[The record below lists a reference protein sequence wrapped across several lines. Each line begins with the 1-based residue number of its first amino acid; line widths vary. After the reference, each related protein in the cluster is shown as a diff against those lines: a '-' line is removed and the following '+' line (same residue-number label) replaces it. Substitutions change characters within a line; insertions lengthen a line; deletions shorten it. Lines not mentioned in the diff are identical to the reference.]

1 MEFSDAEPADARKCV
16 RKLHKTHSGL
26 HPADASPDHRQYSRV
41 TFTVESFGGLQGYN
55 EKQRSNIV
63 RYMNELASLSAAAG
77 FPVVNSAGEAKIR
90 GKSMQYSEL
99 CLRTPSYL
107 LSRWK
112 QRKTGSFGVCNSF
125 GEYVLITF
133 RRMLPRPD
141 RADDPCASLKKFM
154 VEVDKEALPVLRGA
168 GC

>member
-1 MEFSDAEPADARKCV
+1 M
-16 RKLHKTHSGL
+16 
-26 HPADASPDHRQYSRV
+26 
-41 TFTVESFGGLQGYN
+41 TFTVESFGGLHGYN

-63 RYMNELASLSAAAG
+63 SYMKELASLSAAAG
-77 FPVVNSAGEAKIR
+77 FPVVNDAGEAKMQ
-90 GKSMQYSEL
+90 GKSKHAKQYLEL

-112 QRKTGSFGVCNSF
+112 QHKTGNFGVCNSF

-141 RADDPCASLKKFM
+141 AADDPCATLRKFM
-154 VEVDKEALPVLRGA
+154 AEVDKEALPVLRGA